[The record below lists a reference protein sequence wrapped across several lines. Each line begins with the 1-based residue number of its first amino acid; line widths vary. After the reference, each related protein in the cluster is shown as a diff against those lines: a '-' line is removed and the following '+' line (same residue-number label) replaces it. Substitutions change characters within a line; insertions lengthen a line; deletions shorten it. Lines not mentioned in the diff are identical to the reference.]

1 VTMGI
6 GDISLACAMSL
17 VDELAVHGMRH
28 ACISPG
34 SRSTP
39 LALALA
45 RHPGIDVHVHLDERA
60 SAFFA
65 LGVAKALRRP
75 VAVVCT
81 SGTAAAELF
90 PAVVEASQ
98 ARVPLYL
105 LTADRPPRLR
115 GTGANQTIDQSGLF
129 GGYPRAFIEPPV
141 PSVIGDGAAWRNAGR
156 EAVAACGGPQPG
168 PVHVNCPF
176 EEPLV
181 PSDEPVVMAD
191 REPGRAERADKDP
204 EPTPEDIDRVAE
216 AIWGAR
222 GVVVAGSSWW
232 RAPDLITRLAG
243 ELGWPVVA
251 EPTSGVRR
259 PGTALAAGQAVIG
272 SSGFLDRHRPEV
284 VLQVGAAPTTRATQ
298 SLAAAARLIV
308 VDLFHPDPDPEQQ
321 AALRVHADPDR
332 LAAGLAGRPIVREGD
347 PVGFTMGSDEQPPP
361 YAELMARRIEPAPG
375 DWIETWN
382 DQDERARV
390 AMDSVLDATDELT
403 ELRVARDLAEMIPD
417 WAILVVGS
425 SMPIRD
431 LDYSMAP
438 RDGLRVLANRGA
450 SGIDG
455 FVSTVLGVAAT
466 DAPTFAL
473 CGDLTLL
480 HDAGSLLWSAQRG
493 LDAVFVV
500 PNNGG
505 GAVFS
510 FLPQRTLPEFEAL
523 FATPHGLD
531 LGALCAAAGAGHTR
545 IGRAG
550 ELIPA
555 VERAASAGGV
565 HVIEVPSDRARN
577 VERHAEVQAAVDAAL
592 A

>member
-1 VTMGI
+1 MGTAEV
-6 GDISLACAMSL
+6 SLACAMSL

-28 ACISPG
+28 ACVSPG

-45 RHPGIDVHVHLDERA
+45 RHLDVEVHVHLDERA

-65 LGVAKALRRP
+65 LGIAKATRRP
-75 VAVVCT
+75 VAVACT

-141 PSVIGDGAAWRNAGR
+141 PSDVADAAAWRKAGR
-156 EAVAACGGPQPG
+156 EAVAASGGPQPG
-168 PVHVNCPF
+168 PVHVNCQF

-181 PSDEPVVMAD
+181 PSGGSVAVTE
-191 REPGRAERADKDP
+191 REPGRVERPDRDP
-204 EPTPEDIDRVAE
+204 EPLPGDVDRFAE
-216 AIWGAR
+216 ELSDSR
-222 GVVVAGSSWW
+222 GVVIAGSSWW
-232 RAPDLITRLAG
+232 RAPDLVTQLAG
-243 ELGWPVVA
+243 QLGWPVIA
-251 EPTSGVRR
+251 EPASGVRR
-259 PGTALAAGQAVIG
+259 PGTALSAGQALIA
-272 SSGFLDRHRPEV
+272 SSRFLEGHRPEV
-284 VLQVGAAPTTRATQ
+284 VLQVGATPTTRASQ
-298 SLAAAARLIV
+298 ASVAAAERLIV
-308 VDLFHPDPDPEQQ
+308 VDLFHIDPDPERR
-321 AALRVHADPDR
+321 ATLRLHVDPDR
-332 LAAGLAGRPIVREGD
+332 LAAASWGR
-347 PVGFTMGSDEQPPP
+347 S
-361 YAELMARRIEPAPG
+361 IEPAPES
-375 DWIETWN
+375 WITVWS
-382 DQDERARV
+382 DLDARARR
-390 AMDSVLDATDELT
+390 ALDDALDSADEPT
-403 ELRVARDLAEMIPD
+403 ELRVARDLAAGIPD
-417 WAILVVGS
+417 GGTLVVGS

-466 DAPTFAL
+466 GTPTYAL

-480 HDAGSLLWSAQRG
+480 HDAGSLLWNARRD
-493 LDAVFVV
+493 LNAVFVV
-500 PNNGG
+500 PNNDG

-510 FLPQRTLPEFEAL
+510 FLPQASLPEHERL
-523 FATPHGLD
+523 FTTPHGLD
-531 LGALCAAAGAGHTR
+531 LGALCTAAGAGHTR
-545 IGRAG
+545 ISRAD
-550 ELIPA
+550 ELSPSIA
-555 VERAASAGGV
+555 DAASAGGV
-565 HVIEVPSDRARN
+565 HIIEVPSDRELN
-577 VERHAEVQAAVDAAL
+577 VAHHAEVQAAVDAAL